1 MTLRK
6 GKIWDERVAD
16 IEKATVAIRRQ
27 AKHKGTKTQ
36 RRWKIHQGKHICH
49 GSGRVQRQ
57 LCSAQI

>member
-16 IEKATVAIRRQ
+16 IENVAVGIRRR

-36 RRWKIHQGKHICH
+36 RRRKINQEKHICH
-49 GSGRVQRQ
+49 GSGRV
-57 LCSAQI
+57 

>member
-16 IEKATVAIRRQ
+16 IEKATVAIRRR

-36 RRWKIHQGKHICH
+36 RRRKIHQGKHICH
-49 GSGRVQRQ
+49 GSGRV
-57 LCSAQI
+57 